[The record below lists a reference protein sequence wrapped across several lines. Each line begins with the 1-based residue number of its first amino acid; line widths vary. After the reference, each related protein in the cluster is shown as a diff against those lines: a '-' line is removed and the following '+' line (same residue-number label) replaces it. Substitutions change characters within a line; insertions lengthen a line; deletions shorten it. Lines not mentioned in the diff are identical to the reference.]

1 MSAAGAGAGDVMT
14 MAAGTRLLWASLVCV
29 PLIAAVIAVE
39 WPRPEV
45 PMPIVATDV
54 PTLVVT
60 ASAPVLRWHITID
73 GRELTAG
80 DSDAWR
86 WTGPLTAPAGSVVR
100 IRAEIAARAGNAVAP
115 GGNAA
120 PHRAIRARIGNLPE
134 RTAWSD
140 GNPSLILTV
149 PAF

>member
-1 MSAAGAGAGDVMT
+1 MSAAGAGDVLT

-29 PLIAAVIAVE
+29 PMIAAVIAVE

-100 IRAEIAARAGNAVAP
+100 IRAAIAAP

>member
-1 MSAAGAGAGDVMT
+1 MSAAGTGDVLT

-86 WTGPLTAPAGSVVR
+86 WTGPLAAPAGSVVR
-100 IRAEIAARAGNAVAP
+100 IRAEIAARAGNAAAP
-115 GGNAA
+115 GGNVA